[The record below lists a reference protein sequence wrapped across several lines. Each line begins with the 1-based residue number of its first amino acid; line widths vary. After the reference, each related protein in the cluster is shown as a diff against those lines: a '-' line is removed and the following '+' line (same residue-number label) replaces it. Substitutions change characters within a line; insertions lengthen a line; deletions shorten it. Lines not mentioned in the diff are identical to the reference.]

1 MAPRTGS
8 HVIELHSVCKT
19 YGEGRT
25 RVEAVRSVDL
35 QVAEGEFLT
44 IMGPSG
50 SGKSTLLSL
59 VSALEVPT
67 SGRVVLGG
75 RDVAKLGDDAL
86 TLFRRRHIGMV
97 FQFFNLL
104 STLDALDNVLL
115 PLMLERKVGA
125 KDRERAARL
134 LNEVGLGGRTAHRI
148 HQLSGGETQRVAIA
162 RALVHDPPLIL
173 ADEPTGN
180 LDRATGAAILEL
192 LATACRSRGT
202 TVVMV
207 THDEQAAL
215 VGDRI
220 VSMTDGRIS
229 HERTLAKSG
238 GRAGAV
244 P

>member
-1 MAPRTGS
+1 
-8 HVIELHSVCKT
+8 VIELHSVCKT